1 MQTLASSNWRQSL
14 CTNSQ
19 VSIVPFHWGHAYMAE
34 LRPFDAQFL
43 KLVPGY
49 ADSLKAASAAGI
61 ACTAM
66 LRGKIACCFGVNELW
81 PGVAEGWMLTTNHV
95 ATAPVSLT
103 RGAYRY
109 FNLIATD
116 MVLRRLQL
124 TVNIENDLAV
134 RWADAL
140 QFTPEGL
147 LKHYGPDGSNYRMY
161 ARYYK

>member
-1 MQTLASSNWRQSL
+1 
-14 CTNSQ
+14 
-19 VSIVPFHWGHAYMAE
+19 MAD
-34 LRPFDAQFL
+34 LRSFDAQL
-43 KLVPGY
+43 MELVPGY
-49 ADSLKAASAAGI
+49 SDSLKAAAATGI

-66 LRGKIACCFGVNELW
+66 LRGKIACCFGVNKLW
-81 PGVAEGWMLTTNHV
+81 PGVGEGWMLTTDHV

-124 TVNIENDLAV
+124 TVNVENDLAV

-147 LKHYGPDGSNYRMY
+147 LKNYGPDGANYRMY
-161 ARYYK
+161 ARYYQ

>member
-1 MQTLASSNWRQSL
+1 
-14 CTNSQ
+14 
-19 VSIVPFHWGHAYMAE
+19 MAD
-34 LRPFDAQFL
+34 LRSFDAQFME
-43 KLVPGY
+43 LVPGY
-49 ADSLKAASAAGI
+49 SDSLKAAAATGI

-66 LRGKIACCFGVNELW
+66 LRGKIACCFGVNKLW
-81 PGVAEGWMLTTNHV
+81 PGVGEGWMLTTDHV

-124 TVNIENDLAV
+124 TVNVENDLAV

-147 LKHYGPDGSNYRMY
+147 LKNYGPDGASYRMY
-161 ARYYK
+161 ARYYR

>member
-1 MQTLASSNWRQSL
+1 
-14 CTNSQ
+14 
-19 VSIVPFHWGHAYMAE
+19 MAD
-34 LRPFDAQFL
+34 LRSFDAQFME
-43 KLVPGY
+43 LVPGY
-49 ADSLKAASAAGI
+49 SDSLKAASATGI

-66 LRGKIACCFGVNELW
+66 LRGKIACCFGVNKLW
-81 PGVAEGWMLTTNHV
+81 PGVGEGWMLTTDHV

-124 TVNIENDLAV
+124 TVNVENDLAV

-147 LKHYGPDGSNYRMY
+147 LKNYGPDGANYRMY

>member
-1 MQTLASSNWRQSL
+1 
-14 CTNSQ
+14 
-19 VSIVPFHWGHAYMAE
+19 MAD
-34 LRPFDAQFL
+34 LRSFDAQFME
-43 KLVPGY
+43 LVPGY
-49 ADSLKAASAAGI
+49 SDSLKAASATGI

-66 LRGKIACCFGVNELW
+66 LRGKIACCFGVNKLW
-81 PGVAEGWMLTTNHV
+81 PGVGEGWMLTTDHV

-124 TVNIENDLAV
+124 TVNVENDLAV

-147 LKHYGPDGSNYRMY
+147 LKNYGPDGANYRMY
-161 ARYYK
+161 ARYYQ

>member
-1 MQTLASSNWRQSL
+1 
-14 CTNSQ
+14 
-19 VSIVPFHWGHAYMAE
+19 MAD
-34 LRPFDAQFL
+34 LRSFDAQFME
-43 KLVPGY
+43 LVPGY
-49 ADSLKAASAAGI
+49 SDSLKAASATGI

-81 PGVAEGWMLTTNHV
+81 PGVAEGWMLTTDHV

-124 TVNIENDLAV
+124 TVNVENDLAV

-147 LKHYGPDGSNYRMY
+147 LKNYGPDGANYRMY

>member
-1 MQTLASSNWRQSL
+1 
-14 CTNSQ
+14 
-19 VSIVPFHWGHAYMAE
+19 MAD
-34 LRPFDAQFL
+34 LRSFDAQFME
-43 KLVPGY
+43 LVPGY
-49 ADSLKAASAAGI
+49 TDSLKAASATGI

-66 LRGKIACCFGVNELW
+66 LRGKIACCFGVNKLW
-81 PGVAEGWMLTTNHV
+81 PGVGEGWMLTTNQV

-124 TVNIENDLAV
+124 TVNVENDLAV

-147 LKHYGPDGSNYRMY
+147 LKNYGPDGANYRMY

>member
-1 MQTLASSNWRQSL
+1 
-14 CTNSQ
+14 
-19 VSIVPFHWGHAYMAE
+19 MAD
-34 LRPFDAQFL
+34 LRSFDAQFME
-43 KLVPGY
+43 LVPGY
-49 ADSLKAASAAGI
+49 SDSLKAASATGI

-66 LRGKIACCFGVNELW
+66 LRGKIACCFGVNKLW
-81 PGVAEGWMLTTNHV
+81 PGVGEGWMLTTNHV

-124 TVNIENDLAV
+124 TVNVENDLAV

-147 LKHYGPDGSNYRMY
+147 LKNYGPDGANYRMY

>member
-1 MQTLASSNWRQSL
+1 
-14 CTNSQ
+14 
-19 VSIVPFHWGHAYMAE
+19 MAD
-34 LRPFDAQFL
+34 LRSFDAQFME
-43 KLVPGY
+43 LVPGY
-49 ADSLKAASAAGI
+49 SDSLKAAAATGI

-66 LRGKIACCFGVNELW
+66 LRGKIACCFGVNKLW
-81 PGVAEGWMLTTNHV
+81 PGVGEGWMLTTDHV

-124 TVNIENDLAV
+124 TVNVENDLAV

-147 LKHYGPDGSNYRMY
+147 LKNYGPDGANYRMY
-161 ARYYK
+161 ARYYQ